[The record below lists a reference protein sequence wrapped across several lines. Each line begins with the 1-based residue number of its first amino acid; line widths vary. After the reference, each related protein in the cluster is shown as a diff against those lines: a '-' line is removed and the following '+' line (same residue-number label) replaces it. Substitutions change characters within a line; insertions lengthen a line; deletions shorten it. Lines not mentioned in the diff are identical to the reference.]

1 MSARHTAATPAEIPQ
16 PGILRQTRG
25 LFTLFS
31 RKMAAALDRLA
42 TTPREVPPEVFRFPL
57 F

>member
-1 MSARHTAATPAEIPQ
+1 MSVTDTAGAPAAIRR
-16 PGILRQTRG
+16 PGILGRTNG
-25 LFTLFS
+25 VFALFS
-31 RKMAAALDRLA
+31 RKIAAALDRLA